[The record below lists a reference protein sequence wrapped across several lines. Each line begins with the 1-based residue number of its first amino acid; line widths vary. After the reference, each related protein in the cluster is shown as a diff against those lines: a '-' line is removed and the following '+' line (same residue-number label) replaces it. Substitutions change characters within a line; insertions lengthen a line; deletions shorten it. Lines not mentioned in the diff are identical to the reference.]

1 MLCASS
7 IGAYVDQC
15 EWLERATAH
24 REPSLPSLANGV
36 QGFRFLFIEPKT
48 QAALYNTVASLGRKV
63 TALNRVATDQELR
76 SSCPGTRPL
85 GGESASRT
93 CIPETSC
100 PVGRQPFLSWDTSGL
115 PVTRALPPRG
125 RARLSA
131 FPNSESV

>member
-63 TALNRVATDQELR
+63 TVLSRFATDQESR
-76 SSCPGTRPL
+76 SSCPRRASTWRIRFPHMRSCPL
-85 GGESASRT
+85 GQQTLRWDYFWFA
-93 CIPETSC
+93 
-100 PVGRQPFLSWDTSGL
+100 RQPGVS
-115 PVTRALPPRG
+115 
-125 RARLSA
+125 
-131 FPNSESV
+131 PNRSPKPTCP